1 VSFIMQCNKGKNFN
15 LGVHIM
21 NTTTNTQY
29 GNSAAQATDVKSFF
43 SAIVDVLF
51 AVKLREQL
59 AANTRGDKADA
70 AYTWGL

>member
-1 VSFIMQCNKGKNFN
+1 
-15 LGVHIM
+15 M